1 MHYYTWFSKDYN
13 NATMHL
19 TIVEDMAFRRMLDW
33 CYREEKQLPKNI
45 SEICKLIRY
54 TKRQSKVVKAILDE
68 FFIETEDGFINKKV
82 SEELSR
88 FQKKSEKAKKS
99 AQQRWHKSSKTK
111 ASANANALQTHC
123 EGNANQ
129 QPTTNNYINNNV
141 EDSNE
146 SPTSKS
152 ESEQDLNLANQMYE
166 AIKQDLPKLKKP
178 NFQKWARDIRL
189 MRDRDERT
197 NAQIE
202 DMFVWTRE
210 DSFWSTNI
218 LSPSSLRKQFDR
230 LTAQRSK
237 THENN
242 NRPNQTKLPTVER
255 SRQAAINYAK
265 EHGLFDDEQSPTQ
278 SNDYILGDN
287 VEYIRR

>member
-1 MHYYTWFSKDYN
+1 MNYFKMHIGDYN
-13 NATMHL
+13 SHTMHL
-19 TIVEDMAFRRMLDW
+19 SESEDLAYRRMIEW
-33 CYREEKQLPKNI
+33 CYLHEKPLPKDI
-45 SEICKLIRY
+45 SDIAMLVRMKKK
-54 TKRQSKVVKAILDE
+54 TKVIKSVLEQFFEEGKDGFYNKRVSAELKKYQSKSL
-68 FFIETEDGFINKKV
+68 
-82 SEELSR
+82 
-88 FQKKSEKAKKS
+88 KAKES
-99 AQQRWHKSSKTK
+99 ANQRWHKSSKTK
-111 ASANANALQTHC
+111 ASANANALQTEC
-123 EGNANQ
+123 EGNANHK
-129 QPTTNNYINNNV
+129 PITNNHINNNV

-152 ESEQDLNLANQMYE
+152 ESEEDLNLANQMYE

-189 MRDRDERT
+189 MRDRDERS

-242 NRPNQTKLPTVER
+242 NRLNQTKLPTVER